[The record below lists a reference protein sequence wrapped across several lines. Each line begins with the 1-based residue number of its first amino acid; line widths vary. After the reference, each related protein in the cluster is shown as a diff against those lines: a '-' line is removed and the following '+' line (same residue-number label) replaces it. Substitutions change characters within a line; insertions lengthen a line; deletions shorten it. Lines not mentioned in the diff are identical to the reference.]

1 MNDLLRLKIERLPTC
16 PGCYLMKSEGRII
29 YVGKA
34 VNLKNRVRQYF
45 QSSKDHTVKVRAMV
59 ARIDDF
65 DIVLCDTNLEA
76 LILECNLIK
85 LHRPQYNILLK
96 DDKHYPYLRIDVTQ
110 DYPRVELVR
119 RVEKDRARY
128 FGPYMGATGVREVMD
143 VLRGLF
149 PLRTCAMPIRPGMNR
164 RPCLHHQVGECLAP
178 CAGLTTP
185 EAYGAVVQ
193 EVLDFL
199 GGKPDAV
206 LERLEGQMREAAAAM
221 RFEQAAQLRDRI
233 RDVQS
238 LMERQ
243 KAINVRGGDQDILAC
258 AGDEIDCM
266 VEVVFVRGGHMIGA
280 EHYCLEGAGDQTG
293 AQALTQ
299 FILQF
304 YDDGREPASEVLC
317 MELPEQAED
326 VERVLCDRKGARVTL
341 REPQRGTK
349 HQLVELALKNA
360 RDALAKRNAHLAR
373 QQERTTGACAALA
386 AAVGMDTVPR
396 RIEGYDISNTQGE
409 LSVAS
414 MVVAIDGSA
423 ARREYRHF
431 RIKTV
436 VGANDFA
443 SMNEVLTRRLARATQ
458 EREALIA
465 QGRLHAD
472 GTLPEGAEPLT
483 GFADLPDLILID
495 GGPQQL
501 RFAREAM
508 LAMGYDIPIF
518 GLAKRLEEIFLPHQE
533 QSILL
538 DRKSPALHLIQRIRD
553 EAHRFGITHHRK
565 LRQKAGMHS
574 SLEDIPGIGKTR
586 RRALLTHFKS
596 IRAIAE
602 ATPEALCQAE
612 GLGPAQARIIWAH
625 YHPTQDGGEE
635 TAHDPRDGQA
645 GGV

>member
-1 MNDLLRLKIERLPTC
+1 MNDLLRLKIEKLPTC
-16 PGCYLMKSEGRII
+16 PGCYLMKSGGTII

-34 VNLKNRVRQYF
+34 VNLKNRVSQYF
-45 QSSKDHTVKVRAMV
+45 HASRDHTVKVRAMV
-59 ARIDDF
+59 ERIDDF

-96 DDKHYPYLRIDVTQ
+96 DDKHYPYLRIDVSQ

-119 RVEKDRARY
+119 RVQKDKARY
-128 FGPYMGATGVREVMD
+128 FGPYMGATGVREVLD

-149 PLRTCAMPIRPGMNR
+149 PLRTCAQPIRPGTTR

-185 EAYGAVVQ
+185 QEYGQVVQ
-193 EVLDFL
+193 EVIDFL
-199 GGKPDAV
+199 GGKSDAV
-206 LERLEGQMREAAAAM
+206 VDRLTQQMTQAAKEM
-221 RFEQAAQLRDRI
+221 RFEQAAMLRDRI
-233 RDVQS
+233 RGVQS

-258 AGDEIDCM
+258 VSDGIDAM

-280 EHYCLEGAGDQTG
+280 ESYALEGAGDQSV
-293 AQALTQ
+293 AQVLSQ

-304 YDDGREPASEVLC
+304 YDDGRMPASELLC
-317 MELPEQAED
+317 MQLPEQAED
-326 VERVLCDRKGARVTL
+326 IESVLTGRRDGRRVTL

-349 HQLVELALKNA
+349 HKLVELAVRNA
-360 RDALAKRNAHLAR
+360 QDALQKRNAHLSR
-373 QQERTTGACAALA
+373 QRERTIGACEALA
-386 AAVGMDTVPR
+386 AAVGMDHTPR
-396 RIEGYDISNTQGE
+396 RIEGYDISNTQGV

-414 MVVAIDGSA
+414 MVVAIDGEA
-423 ARREYRHF
+423 ANREYRHF

-436 VGANDFA
+436 EGANDFA
-443 SMNEVLTRRLARATQ
+443 SMNEVLTRRLTRARQ
-458 EREALIA
+458 EREALIE
-465 QGRLHAD
+465 QGRLNPD
-472 GTLPEGAEPLT
+472 GTLPEGAPPLT

-508 LAMGYDIPIF
+508 LAVGYDIPIF
-518 GLAKRLEEIFLPHQE
+518 GLAKRLEEIFLPDRE
-533 QSILL
+533 ESILL

-574 SLEDIPGIGKTR
+574 SLEDIPGIGPAR
-586 RRALLTHFKS
+586 RRALLAHFGS
-596 IRAIAE
+596 IAAIA
-602 ATPEALCQAE
+602 AAAPEELCAVE
-612 GLGPAQARIIWAH
+612 GIGPAQAKVIWDH
-625 YHPTQDGGEE
+625 YHQKVGETHDAGGE
-635 TAHDPRDGQA
+635 A

>member
-1 MNDLLRLKIERLPTC
+1 MNDLLKLKIERLPTC

-45 QSSKDHTVKVRAMV
+45 QSSRDHTVKVRAMV

-233 RDVQS
+233 RDVQR

-443 SMNEVLTRRLARATQ
+443 SMNEVLTRRLSRATQ

-472 GTLPEGAEPLT
+472 GPLPEGAETLT
-483 GFADLPDLILID
+483 GVADLPDLILLD

-508 LAMGYDIPIF
+508 LAVGYDIPIF

-553 EAHRFGITHHRK
+553 EAHRFGITHHRS

-586 RRALLTHFKS
+586 RRALLTHFGS
-596 IRAIAE
+596 IRRIAE
-602 ATPEALCQAE
+602 ATPEALCEVE
-612 GLGPAQARIIWAH
+612 GIGPAQAGVIWAH
-625 YHPTQDGGEE
+625 YHAGEAAGE
-635 TAHDPRDGQA
+635 GAHDGSEGQT
-645 GGV
+645 GSV

>member
-45 QSSKDHTVKVRAMV
+45 QSSRDHTVKVRAMV

-221 RFEQAAQLRDRI
+221 RFEQAAQLRDRL
-233 RDVQS
+233 RDVQH

-508 LAMGYDIPIF
+508 LAVGYDIPIF

-553 EAHRFGITHHRK
+553 EAHRFGITHHRS

-602 ATPEALCQAE
+602 ATPEELCQAE
-612 GLGPAQARIIWAH
+612 GIGPTQARIIWAH

-635 TAHDPRDGQA
+635 TAHDPGDGEA
-645 GGV
+645 SGV

>member
-1 MNDLLRLKIERLPTC
+1 MNDLLRLKIEKLPTC
-16 PGCYLMKSEGRII
+16 PGCYLMKSGGTII

-34 VNLKNRVRQYF
+34 VNLKNRVSQYF
-45 QSSKDHTVKVRAMV
+45 HASRDHTVKVRAMV
-59 ARIDDF
+59 ERIDDF

-119 RVEKDRARY
+119 RVQKDRARY
-128 FGPYMGATGVREVMD
+128 FGPYMGATGVREVLD

-149 PLRTCAMPIRPGMNR
+149 PLRTCAQPIRPGTTR

-185 EAYGAVVQ
+185 QEYGQVVQ
-193 EVLDFL
+193 EVIDFL
-199 GGKPDAV
+199 GGKSDAV
-206 LERLEGQMREAAAAM
+206 VDRLTQQMTQAAKEM
-221 RFEQAAQLRDRI
+221 RFEQAAMLRDRI
-233 RDVQS
+233 RGVQN

-258 AGDEIDCM
+258 VSDGIDAM
-266 VEVVFVRGGHMIGA
+266 VEVVYVRGGHMIGA
-280 EHYCLEGAGDQTG
+280 ESYALEGAGDQSV
-293 AQALTQ
+293 AQVLSQ

-304 YDDGREPASEVLC
+304 YDDGRMPASELLC
-317 MELPEQAED
+317 MQLPEQAED
-326 VERVLCDRKGARVTL
+326 IESVLTGRREGRRVVL

-349 HQLVELALKNA
+349 HKLVELAVKNA
-360 RDALAKRNAHLAR
+360 TDALQKRNAHLSR
-373 QQERTTGACAALA
+373 QRERTIGACEALA
-386 AAVGMDTVPR
+386 AAVGMDHTPR
-396 RIEGYDISNTQGE
+396 RIEGYDISNTQGV

-414 MVVAIDGSA
+414 MVVAIDGEA
-423 ARREYRHF
+423 ANREYRHF

-436 VGANDFA
+436 EGANDFA
-443 SMNEVLTRRLARATQ
+443 SMNEVLTRRLTRARQ

-465 QGRLHAD
+465 QGRLNPD
-472 GTLPEGAEPLT
+472 GTLPEGAPPLT

-508 LAMGYDIPIF
+508 LAVGYDIPIF
-518 GLAKRLEEIFLPHQE
+518 GLAKRLEEIFLPDRE
-533 QSILL
+533 ESILL

-574 SLEDIPGIGKTR
+574 SLEDIPGIGPAR
-586 RRALLTHFKS
+586 RRALLAHFGS
-596 IRAIAE
+596 IAAIA
-602 ATPEALCQAE
+602 AAAPEELCAVE
-612 GLGPAQARIIWAH
+612 GIGPAQAKVIRDH
-625 YHPTQDGGEE
+625 YHQKVGETHDAGGE
-635 TAHDPRDGQA
+635 A

>member
-612 GLGPAQARIIWAH
+612 GIGPAQARIIWAH

>member
-1 MNDLLRLKIERLPTC
+1 MNAELEWKIHNLPDS
-16 PGCYLMKSEGRII
+16 PGCYLMKSGGRII

-34 VNLKNRVRQYF
+34 KNLKNRVSQYF
-45 QSSKDHTVKVRAMV
+45 HASRSHTPKVRAMV
-59 ARIDDF
+59 EKVDDF

-119 RVEKDRARY
+119 RVEKDKARY

-149 PLRTCAMPIRPGMNR
+149 PLRTCAMPIRPGMDR
-164 RPCLHHQVGECLAP
+164 RPCLHHQLGECLAP

-185 EAYGAVVQ
+185 QAYGEVVQ
-193 EVLDFL
+193 EVIDFL
-199 GGKPDAV
+199 GGKSDAV
-206 LERLEGQMREAAAAM
+206 VDRLTQQMTQAAKEM
-221 RFEQAAQLRDRI
+221 RFEQAALLRDRI
-233 RDVQS
+233 RGVQN

-258 AGDEIDCM
+258 VSDGIDAM
-266 VEVVFVRGGHMIGA
+266 VEVVYVRGGHMIGA
-280 EHYCLEGAGDQTG
+280 ESYALEGAGDQSV
-293 AQALTQ
+293 AQVLSQ

-317 MELPEQAED
+317 LQLPEQAAD
-326 VERVLCDRKGARVTL
+326 VERVLSDRRGARVSL

-349 HQLVELALKNA
+349 HKLVELAVKNA
-360 RDALAKRNAHLAR
+360 TDALQKRNAHLSR
-373 QQERTTGACAALA
+373 QRERTIGACEALA
-386 AAVGMDTVPR
+386 AAVGMDHTPR
-396 RIEGYDISNTQGE
+396 RIEGYDISNTQGV

-414 MVVAIDGSA
+414 MVVSIDGEA
-423 ARREYRHF
+423 AHREYRHF

-436 VGANDFA
+436 EGANDFA
-443 SMNEVLTRRLARATQ
+443 SMNEVLTRRLTRARQ
-458 EREALIA
+458 EREALVA
-465 QGRLHAD
+465 QGRLNAD
-472 GTLPEGAEPLT
+472 GTLPEGAPPLS

-508 LAMGYDIPIF
+508 LAVGYDIPIF
-518 GLAKRLEEIFLPHQE
+518 GLAKRLEEIFLPDRE
-533 QSILL
+533 ESILL

-574 SLEDIPGIGKTR
+574 SLEDIPGIGPAR
-586 RRALLTHFKS
+586 RRALLSHFGS
-596 IRAIAE
+596 ISATSSLAISRRSSSFSFIRMSFAD
-602 ATPEALCQAE
+602 ASSSSIILYSRPAL
-612 GLGPAQARIIWAH
+612 II
-625 YHPTQDGGEE
+625 GSSSL
-635 TAHDPRDGQA
+635 
-645 GGV
+645 

>member
-1 MNDLLRLKIERLPTC
+1 MNDLLKLKIERLPTC
-16 PGCYLMKSEGRII
+16 PGCYLMKNEGRII

-34 VNLKNRVRQYF
+34 VNLKNRVSQYF
-45 QSSKDHTVKVRAMV
+45 HNSRDHTVKVRAMV
-59 ARIDDF
+59 SRIDDF

-149 PLRTCAMPIRPGMNR
+149 PLRTCVAAIKPDVNR
-164 RPCLHHQVGECLAP
+164 RPCLHHQLGECLAP

-185 EAYGAVVQ
+185 QEYGRVVQ
-193 EVLDFL
+193 EVIDFL
-199 GGKPDAV
+199 SGKSDV
-206 LERLEGQMREAAAAM
+206 VMERLQAQMTEAARAM
-221 RFEQAAQLRDRI
+221 RFEQAAQIRDRMK
-233 RDVQS
+233 DAQS

-258 AGDEIDCM
+258 CTDGIDAM
-266 VEVVFVRGGHMIGA
+266 VEVVFVRGGRMIGA
-280 EHYCLEGAGDQTG
+280 EHYALEGAGDQRC
-293 AQALTQ
+293 AKILSQ

-304 YDDGREPASEVLC
+304 YDDGRLPASELLC

-326 VERVLCDRKGARVTL
+326 IAEALTQRKGARVAL
-341 REPQRGTK
+341 HEPQRGTK
-349 HQLVELALKNA
+349 HKLIELAQKNA
-360 RDALAKRNAHLAR
+360 HDALAKRNAQLER

-386 AAVGMDTVPR
+386 QAVGMETVPR

-409 LSVAS
+409 QSVAS
-414 MVVAIDGSA
+414 MVVAIDGTA
-423 ARREYRHF
+423 ARKEYRIF
-431 RIKTV
+431 KIKTV
-436 VGANDFA
+436 EGANDFA
-443 SMNEVLTRRLARATQ
+443 SMNEVLTRRLQRATQ
-458 EREALIA
+458 ERRTLMDA
-465 QGRLHAD
+465 GRLNPD
-472 GTLPEGAEPLT
+472 GTLPEGAPPLS

-508 LAMGYDIPIF
+508 HEAGYDIPMF
-518 GLAKRLEEIFLPHQE
+518 GLAKRLEEIFLPNRE
-533 QSILL
+533 ESILL

-553 EAHRFGITHHRK
+553 EAHRFGITHHRS
-565 LRQKAGMHS
+565 LRQKASIHS

-596 IRAIAE
+596 VGRIAQASVE
-602 ATPEALCQAE
+602 ELCEAE
-612 GLGPAQARIIWAH
+612 GIGPAQARVIFEH
-625 YHPTQDGGEE
+625 YHREAQD
-635 TAHDPRDGQA
+635 DGQA
-645 GGV
+645 

>member
-1 MNDLLRLKIERLPTC
+1 MNELLRLKIDRLPTC

-45 QSSKDHTVKVRAMV
+45 QNSRDHTVKVRAMV

-119 RVEKDRARY
+119 RVEKDGARY

-149 PLRTCAMPIRPGMNR
+149 PLRTCAMPIRPGMDR
-164 RPCLHHQVGECLAP
+164 RPCLHHQLGECLAP

-185 EAYGAVVQ
+185 QAYGEVVR
-193 EVLDFL
+193 EVIDFL
-199 GGKPDAV
+199 GGKPAAV
-206 LERLEGQMREAAAAM
+206 LDRLQAQMTQAAQAM

-258 AGDEIDCM
+258 AGDGIDAM
-266 VEVVFVRGGHMIGA
+266 IEVVFVRGGHMIGA
-280 EHYCLEGAGDQTG
+280 EHYCLEGAGDQTC
-293 AQALTQ
+293 AQALGQ

-326 VERVLCDRKGARVTL
+326 VERVLADRKGARVVL

-373 QQERTTGACAALA
+373 QQERTVGACAALA
-386 AAVGMDTVPR
+386 AAVGMQSVPR

-414 MVVAIDGSA
+414 MVVSIDGEA
-423 ARREYRHF
+423 ARKEYRHF

-443 SMNEVLTRRLARATQ
+443 SMNEVLTRRLTRASQ

-465 QGRLHAD
+465 RGRLNAD
-472 GTLPEGAEPLT
+472 GSLPDGAPPLT

-508 LAMGYDIPIF
+508 LAVGYDIPIF

-533 QSILL
+533 ESILL

-553 EAHRFGITHHRK
+553 EAHRFGITHHRS

-586 RRALLTHFKS
+586 RRALLTHFGS
-596 IRAIAE
+596 IRRIAE
-602 ATPEALCQAE
+602 ATPEALCEVE
-612 GLGPAQARIIWAH
+612 GIGPAQAGVIWAH
-625 YHPTQDGGEE
+625 YHAGEAAGE
-635 TAHDPRDGQA
+635 GAHDGSEGQT

>member
-1 MNDLLRLKIERLPTC
+1 MNDLLRLKIEKLPTC
-16 PGCYLMKSEGRII
+16 PGCYLMKSGGTII

-34 VNLKNRVRQYF
+34 VNLKNRVSQYF
-45 QSSKDHTVKVRAMV
+45 HASRDHTVKVRAMV
-59 ARIDDF
+59 ERIDDF

-119 RVEKDRARY
+119 RVQKDRARY
-128 FGPYMGATGVREVMD
+128 FGPYMGATGVREVLD

-149 PLRTCAMPIRPGMNR
+149 PLRTCAQPIRPGTTR

-185 EAYGAVVQ
+185 QEYGQVVQ
-193 EVLDFL
+193 EVIDFL
-199 GGKPDAV
+199 GGKSDAV
-206 LERLEGQMREAAAAM
+206 VDRLTQQMTQAAKEM
-221 RFEQAAQLRDRI
+221 RFEQAAMLRDRI
-233 RDVQS
+233 RGVQN

-258 AGDEIDCM
+258 VSDGIDAM
-266 VEVVFVRGGHMIGA
+266 VEVVYVRGGHMIGA
-280 EHYCLEGAGDQTG
+280 ESYALEGAGDQSV
-293 AQALTQ
+293 AQVLSQ

-304 YDDGREPASEVLC
+304 YDDGRMPASELLC
-317 MELPEQAED
+317 MQLPEQAED
-326 VERVLCDRKGARVTL
+326 IESVLTGRREGRRVVL

-349 HQLVELALKNA
+349 HKLVELAVKNA
-360 RDALAKRNAHLAR
+360 TDALQKRNAHLSR
-373 QQERTTGACAALA
+373 QRERTIGACEALA
-386 AAVGMDTVPR
+386 AAVGMDHTPR
-396 RIEGYDISNTQGE
+396 RIEGYDISNTQGV

-414 MVVAIDGSA
+414 MVVAIDGEA
-423 ARREYRHF
+423 ANREYRHF

-436 VGANDFA
+436 EGANDFA
-443 SMNEVLTRRLARATQ
+443 SMNEVLTRRLTRARQ
-458 EREALIA
+458 EREALIE
-465 QGRLHAD
+465 QGRLNPD
-472 GTLPEGAEPLT
+472 GTLPEGAPPLT

-508 LAMGYDIPIF
+508 LAVGYDIPIF
-518 GLAKRLEEIFLPHQE
+518 GLAKRLEEIFLPDRE
-533 QSILL
+533 ESILL

-574 SLEDIPGIGKTR
+574 SLEDIPGIGPAR
-586 RRALLTHFKS
+586 RRALLAHFGS
-596 IRAIAE
+596 IAAIA
-602 ATPEALCQAE
+602 AAAPEELCAVE
-612 GLGPAQARIIWAH
+612 GIGPAQAKVIWDH
-625 YHPTQDGGEE
+625 YHQKVGETHDTGGE
-635 TAHDPRDGQA
+635 A

>member
-1 MNDLLRLKIERLPTC
+1 MNDLLRLKIEKLPTC
-16 PGCYLMKSEGRII
+16 PGCYLMKSGGTII

-34 VNLKNRVRQYF
+34 VNLKNRVSQYF
-45 QSSKDHTVKVRAMV
+45 HASRDHTVKVRAMV
-59 ARIDDF
+59 ERIDDF

-119 RVEKDRARY
+119 RVQKDRARY
-128 FGPYMGATGVREVMD
+128 FGPYMGATGVREVLD

-149 PLRTCAMPIRPGMNR
+149 PLRTCAQPIRPGTTR

-185 EAYGAVVQ
+185 EEYARVVQ
-193 EVLDFL
+193 EVIDFL
-199 GGKPDAV
+199 GGKSDAV
-206 LERLEGQMREAAAAM
+206 VDRLTQQMTQAAKEM
-221 RFEQAAQLRDRI
+221 RFEQAAMLRDRI
-233 RDVQS
+233 RGVQN

-258 AGDEIDCM
+258 VSDGIDAM
-266 VEVVFVRGGHMIGA
+266 VEVVYVRGGHMIGA
-280 EHYCLEGAGDQTG
+280 ESYALEGAGDQSV
-293 AQALTQ
+293 AQVLSQ

-304 YDDGREPASEVLC
+304 YDDGRMPASELLC
-317 MELPEQAED
+317 MQLPEQAED
-326 VERVLCDRKGARVTL
+326 IESVLTGRREGRRVVL

-349 HQLVELALKNA
+349 HKLVELAVKNA
-360 RDALAKRNAHLAR
+360 TDALQKRNAHLSR
-373 QQERTTGACAALA
+373 QRERTIGACEALA
-386 AAVGMDTVPR
+386 AAVGMDHTPR
-396 RIEGYDISNTQGE
+396 RIEGYDISNTQGV

-414 MVVAIDGSA
+414 MVVAIDGEA
-423 ARREYRHF
+423 ANREYRHF

-436 VGANDFA
+436 EGANDFA
-443 SMNEVLTRRLARATQ
+443 SMNEGLTRRLTRARQ

-465 QGRLHAD
+465 QGRLNPD
-472 GTLPEGAEPLT
+472 GTLPEGAPPLT

-508 LAMGYDIPIF
+508 LAVGYDIPIF
-518 GLAKRLEEIFLPHQE
+518 GLAKRLEEIFLPDQE
-533 QSILL
+533 ESILL

-553 EAHRFGITHHRK
+553 EAHRFGITHHRN

-574 SLEDIPGIGKTR
+574 SLEDIAGIGPAR
-586 RRALLTHFKS
+586 RRALLSHFGS
-596 IRAIAE
+596 IAAIAA
-602 ATPEALCQAE
+602 ATPEQLCEVE
-612 GLGPAQARIIWAH
+612 GIGPAQARIIREH
-625 YHPTQDGGEE
+625 YQKKVGKTHDADGE
-635 TAHDPRDGQA
+635 T

>member
-1 MNDLLRLKIERLPTC
+1 MNDLLRLKIEKLPTC
-16 PGCYLMKSEGRII
+16 PGCYLMKSGGTII

-34 VNLKNRVRQYF
+34 VNLKNRVSQYF
-45 QSSKDHTVKVRAMV
+45 HASRDHTVKVRAMV
-59 ARIDDF
+59 ERIDDF

-119 RVEKDRARY
+119 RVQKDRARY
-128 FGPYMGATGVREVMD
+128 FGPYMGATGVREVLD

-149 PLRTCAMPIRPGMNR
+149 PLRTCAQPIRPGTTR

-185 EAYGAVVQ
+185 QEYGQVVQ
-193 EVLDFL
+193 EDIDFL
-199 GGKPDAV
+199 GGKSDAV
-206 LERLEGQMREAAAAM
+206 VDRLTQQMTQAAKEM
-221 RFEQAAQLRDRI
+221 RFEQAAMLRDRI
-233 RDVQS
+233 RGVQN

-258 AGDEIDCM
+258 VSDGIDAM
-266 VEVVFVRGGHMIGA
+266 VEVVYVRGGHMIGA
-280 EHYCLEGAGDQTG
+280 ESYALEGAGDQSV
-293 AQALTQ
+293 AQVLSQ

-304 YDDGREPASEVLC
+304 YDDGRMPASELLC
-317 MELPEQAED
+317 MQLPEQAED
-326 VERVLCDRKGARVTL
+326 IESVLTGRREGKRVVL

-349 HQLVELALKNA
+349 HKLVELAVKNA
-360 RDALAKRNAHLAR
+360 TDALQKRNAHLSR
-373 QQERTTGACAALA
+373 QRERTIGACEALA
-386 AAVGMDTVPR
+386 AAVGMDHTPR
-396 RIEGYDISNTQGE
+396 RIEGYDISNTQGV

-414 MVVAIDGSA
+414 MVVAIDGEA
-423 ARREYRHF
+423 ANREYRHF

-436 VGANDFA
+436 EGANDFA
-443 SMNEVLTRRLARATQ
+443 SMNEVLTRRLTRARQ
-458 EREALIA
+458 EREALIE
-465 QGRLHAD
+465 QGRLNPD
-472 GTLPEGAEPLT
+472 GTLPEGAPPLT

-508 LAMGYDIPIF
+508 LAVGYDIPIF
-518 GLAKRLEEIFLPHQE
+518 GLAKRLEEIFLPDRE
-533 QSILL
+533 ESILL

-574 SLEDIPGIGKTR
+574 SLEDIPGIGPAR
-586 RRALLTHFKS
+586 RRALLAHFGS
-596 IRAIAE
+596 IAAIA
-602 ATPEALCQAE
+602 AAAPEELCAVE
-612 GLGPAQARIIWAH
+612 GIGPAQAKVIWDH
-625 YHPTQDGGEE
+625 YHQKVGETHDAGGE
-635 TAHDPRDGQA
+635 A